1 MNSNDYIAFDSSN
14 AMIRE
19 LKRKWREYEEKVRK
33 RSTVNI
39 LYFHIH
45 RKEEAWIRQMAQY
58 FQIFIS
64 GEKAD
69 KQNVENIG

>member
-33 RSTVNI
+33 RSAVNI
-39 LYFHIH
+39 LYFHIPQ
-45 RKEEAWIRQMAQY
+45 KEDFDRCLQY
-58 FQIFIS
+58 FQFFIS

-69 KQNVENIG
+69 KENVENIG

>member
-45 RKEEAWIRQMAQY
+45 TKGRL
-58 FQIFIS
+58 
-64 GEKAD
+64 
-69 KQNVENIG
+69 

>member
-33 RSTVNI
+33 RSAVNI
-39 LYFHIH
+39 LYFHNPK
-45 RKEEAWIRQMAQY
+45 KEDFGRCLQY
-58 FQIFIS
+58 FQFFIS

-69 KQNVENIG
+69 KENVENIG